1 MSAVGES
8 RGDALRLLIL
18 GNSGAGRECHDVLQE
33 LLPLRPD
40 LCFEGF
46 LSFEGYPGSLG
57 PLQHLQKGTD
67 DEYAFAP
74 DTAVILGLGDNQLRR
89 RALAKLRSRGA
100 RLFNLIA
107 ANVHLAEDVRLGE
120 GNVLARGCHLA
131 PGVSMGDANY
141 LNGSICLG
149 HDVSLG
155 SYNFFG
161 PFSAM
166 LGGSVMGDANSL
178 GTHGVVLERARIG
191 SGNSIAPGSYVY
203 KGCGDNCYYAG
214 NPALNLGEKF
224 PFC

>member
-1 MSAVGES
+1 MSAAGES

-40 LCFEGF
+40 LHFEGF
-46 LSFEGYPGSLG
+46 LSFEGFSGSLG
-57 PLQHLQKGTD
+57 PLQDQQKGTD
-67 DEYAFAP
+67 DDYAFAP
-74 DTAVILGLGDNQLRR
+74 DTAVILALGNNELRR
-89 RALAKLRSRGA
+89 RALAKMRSRGV

-107 ANVHLAEDVRLGE
+107 ANVHLAEGVTLGE

-131 PGVSMGDANY
+131 PGVGMGDANY
-141 LNGSICLG
+141 LNGSVCLG

-166 LGGSVMGDANSL
+166 LGASRMGDANSL
-178 GTHGVVLERARIG
+178 GTHAVVLERARVG

-203 KGCGDNCYYAG
+203 KGCGNNCYYAG